1 MNRATR
7 LSLIAVMLLAATALG
22 AMAYKAIY
30 PDLPPAPEPVK
41 EAHPPPR
48 TLIPEPSEP
57 KPNPYYQ
64 KLVVD
69 LERHERHCLELGK
82 QSVIVLEAKSQT
94 QAERQAR
101 ECWNLVKIEREYV
114 KDFPAKTIQ

>member
-1 MNRATR
+1 MNRTTR
-7 LSLIAVMLLAATALG
+7 LSLIAVMLLATTALG
-22 AMAYKAIY
+22 TMAYKAIY

-41 EAHPPPR
+41 EAHPPPQK
-48 TLIPEPSEP
+48 PSEP

-94 QAERQAR
+94 QAEQQAR

>member
-1 MNRATR
+1 MNRTTR
-7 LSLIAVMLLAATALG
+7 LSLIAVMLLSATALG
-22 AMAYKAIY
+22 IMGYKAMY

-41 EAHPPPR
+41 EAQP
-48 TLIPEPSEP
+48 LIPKPSQP

-69 LERHERHCLELGK
+69 LDRHERHCLQLGK
-82 QSVIVLEAKSQT
+82 QSVIVVEPKSQT
-94 QAERQAR
+94 QAEQQAR

-114 KDFPAKTIQ
+114 TNFPAKTIQ